1 MNGRVH
7 IHTILSGLLLAGIL
21 FVGCAQAKAGQPAAE
36 PSRALEATATA
47 APLAEAT
54 TAPVAVEIE
63 TPSADMP
70 EEAEAAEP
78 QWVGTCHSLLDE
90 LPYAVDVD
98 LDGRM
103 ELLDLRAIPG
113 ADEYSRWAI
122 VLTKDGEEQLFQTE
136 IPCDMPHDLWLGDL
150 NEDGAYELF
159 FHGDMAS
166 DDYLIYALH
175 SDLTPIPFEPD
186 DRYANWLEEQDNT
199 IFGGYIDGFEDDHIV
214 IEGVVDMLGTHFGVR
229 NFAIGDDGI
238 IGPVSSVWQFDEE
251 DRPLTVI
258 RELTAYRAAVRKE
271 PGEAFALLPGE
282 RIVPLASDGC
292 ERMWFETAEGKG
304 GVLLLTR
311 DEETMWR
318 IDGVPEAEYFEF
330 LPYSG

>member
-1 MNGRVH
+1 MNDRIH

-21 FVGCAQAKAGQPAAE
+21 LMGCAQAKKPAAE
-36 PSRALEATATA
+36 PSRAPEATA
-47 APLAEAT
+47 APAAEET
-54 TAPVAVEIE
+54 YAPVAVE
-63 TPSADMP
+63 TAAPTDLP

-90 LPYAVDVD
+90 LPYAVDLD

-103 ELLDLRAIPG
+103 ELIDLRAIPG
-113 ADEYSRWAI
+113 ADEYPRWAI
-122 VLTKDGEEQLFQTE
+122 VLTKDGEERLFQTE
-136 IPCDMPHDLWLGDL
+136 IPYDMPHDLWLGDL

-175 SDLTPIPFEPD
+175 PDLTPIPFEPD
-186 DRYANWLEEQDNT
+186 DRYAAWIEQQDNT

-229 NFAIGDDGI
+229 NFAIGDDGV
-238 IGPVSSVWQFDEE
+238 IGPVSSVWEFNEE
-251 DRPLTVI
+251 DRPLTVV

-271 PGEAFALLPGE
+271 PGEAFTLMPGE
-282 RIVPLASDGC
+282 IIVPLASDGC
-292 ERMWFETAEGKG
+292 ERMWFETADGKG

-318 IDGVPEAEYFEF
+318 IDGVPEAAYFEL
-330 LPYSG
+330 LPYAG

>member
-1 MNGRVH
+1 MNDRIH

-21 FVGCAQAKAGQPAAE
+21 LMGCAQAKKPAAE
-36 PSRALEATATA
+36 PSRAPEATA
-47 APLAEAT
+47 APSAEET
-54 TAPVAVEIE
+54 YAPVAVE
-63 TPSADMP
+63 TAAPTDLP

-90 LPYAVDVD
+90 LPYAVDLD

-103 ELLDLRAIPG
+103 ELIDLRAIPG
-113 ADEYSRWAI
+113 PDEYPRWAI
-122 VLTKDGEEQLFQTE
+122 VLTKDGEERLFQTE
-136 IPCDMPHDLWLGDL
+136 IPYDMPHDLWLGDL

-175 SDLTPIPFEPD
+175 PDLTPILFEPD
-186 DRYANWLEEQDNT
+186 DRYAAWIEEQDNT

-229 NFAIGDDGI
+229 NFAIGDDGV
-238 IGPVSSVWQFDEE
+238 IGPVSSVWEFNEE
-251 DRPLTVI
+251 DRPLTVVW
-258 RELTAYRAAVRKE
+258 ELTAYRAAVRKE
-271 PGEAFALLPGE
+271 PGEAFTLMPGE
-282 RIVPLASDGC
+282 KIVPLASDGC
-292 ERMWFETAEGKG
+292 ERMWFETADGKG

>member
-1 MNGRVH
+1 MNDRIH

-21 FVGCAQAKAGQPAAE
+21 IMGCAQAKKPAAE
-36 PSRALEATATA
+36 PSRAPEATA
-47 APLAEAT
+47 APAAEET
-54 TAPVAVEIE
+54 YAPVAVE
-63 TPSADMP
+63 TAAPTDLP

-90 LPYAVDVD
+90 LPYAVDLD

-103 ELLDLRAIPG
+103 ELIDLRAIPG
-113 ADEYSRWAI
+113 PDEYPRWAI
-122 VLTKDGEEQLFQTE
+122 VLTKDGEERLFQTE
-136 IPCDMPHDLWLGDL
+136 IPYDMPHDLWLGDL

-175 SDLTPIPFEPD
+175 PDLTPILFEPD
-186 DRYANWLEEQDNT
+186 DRYAAWIEEQDNT

-229 NFAIGDDGI
+229 NFAIGDDGV
-238 IGPVSSVWQFDEE
+238 IGPVSSVWEFNEE
-251 DRPLTVI
+251 DRPLTVV

-271 PGEAFALLPGE
+271 PGEAFTLMPGE
-282 RIVPLASDGC
+282 IIVPLASDGC
-292 ERMWFETAEGKG
+292 ERMWFETADGKG

-318 IDGVPEAEYFEF
+318 IDGVPEAAYFEL
-330 LPYSG
+330 LPYAG

>member
-1 MNGRVH
+1 MNDRIH

-21 FVGCAQAKAGQPAAE
+21 LMGCAQAKKPAAE
-36 PSRALEATATA
+36 PSRAPEATA
-47 APLAEAT
+47 APAAEET
-54 TAPVAVEIE
+54 YAPVAVE
-63 TPSADMP
+63 TAAPTDLP

-90 LPYAVDVD
+90 LPYAVDLD

-103 ELLDLRAIPG
+103 ELIDLRAIPG
-113 ADEYSRWAI
+113 ADEYPRWAI
-122 VLTKDGEEQLFQTE
+122 VLTKDGEERLFQTE
-136 IPCDMPHDLWLGDL
+136 IPYDMPHDLWLGDL

-166 DDYLIYALH
+166 YDYLIYAFRA
-175 SDLTPIPFEPD
+175 DLTPIRFEPD
-186 DRYANWLEEQDNT
+186 DRYARWDETPDDTVLA
-199 IFGGYIDGFEDDHIV
+199 GCIDGFEDDHMV
-214 IEGVVDMLGTHFGVR
+214 VEGIVDMLGTHFGVR
-229 NFAIGDDGI
+229 NYAIGDDGI
-238 IGPVSSVWQFDEE
+238 IGPVSTVWQFNEE
-251 DRPLTVI
+251 DRYLTVT
-258 RELTAYRAAVRKE
+258 RELTAYRASVRKE
-271 PGEAFALLPGE
+271 PGEAFSLLPGE
-282 RIVPLASDGC
+282 KIVPLASDGC
-292 ERMWFETAEGKG
+292 ERMWFETADGKG

>member
-1 MNGRVH
+1 MNDRIH

-21 FVGCAQAKAGQPAAE
+21 LMGCAQAKKPAAE
-36 PSRALEATATA
+36 PSRAPEATA
-47 APLAEAT
+47 APAAEET
-54 TAPVAVEIE
+54 YAPVAVE
-63 TPSADMP
+63 TAAPTHMP

-90 LPYAVDVD
+90 LPYAVDLD

-103 ELLDLRAIPG
+103 ELIDLRAIPG
-113 ADEYSRWAI
+113 ADEYPHWAI
-122 VLTKDGEEQLFQTE
+122 VLTKDGEERLFQTE
-136 IPCDMPHDLWLGDL
+136 IPYDMPHDLWLGDL

-175 SDLTPIPFEPD
+175 PDLTPILFEPD
-186 DRYANWLEEQDNT
+186 DRYAAWIEEQDNT

-229 NFAIGDDGI
+229 NFAIGDDGV
-238 IGPVSSVWQFDEE
+238 IGPVSSVWEFNEE
-251 DRPLTVI
+251 DRPLTVV

-271 PGEAFALLPGE
+271 PGEAFTLMPGE
-282 RIVPLASDGC
+282 KIVPLASDGC
-292 ERMWFETAEGKG
+292 ERMWFETADGKG

>member
-1 MNGRVH
+1 MNDRIH

-21 FVGCAQAKAGQPAAE
+21 LMGCAQAKKPAAE
-36 PSRALEATATA
+36 PSRAPEATA
-47 APLAEAT
+47 APAAEET
-54 TAPVAVEIE
+54 YAPVAVE
-63 TPSADMP
+63 TAAPTDLP

-90 LPYAVDVD
+90 LPYAVDLD

-103 ELLDLRAIPG
+103 ELIDLRAIPG
-113 ADEYSRWAI
+113 ADEYPRWAI
-122 VLTKDGEEQLFQTE
+122 VLTKDGEERLFQTE
-136 IPCDMPHDLWLGDL
+136 IPYDMPHDLWLGDL

-175 SDLTPIPFEPD
+175 PDLTPIPFEPD
-186 DRYANWLEEQDNT
+186 DRYAAWIEEQDNT

-229 NFAIGDDGI
+229 NFAIGDDGV
-238 IGPVSSVWQFDEE
+238 IGPVSSVWEFNEE
-251 DRPLTVI
+251 DRPLTVV

-271 PGEAFALLPGE
+271 PGEAFTLMPGE
-282 RIVPLASDGC
+282 KIVPLASDGC
-292 ERMWFETAEGKG
+292 ERMWFETADGKG
-304 GVLLLTR
+304 GVLLLTPS
-311 DEETMWR
+311 EESMWL
-318 IDGVPEAEYFEF
+318 IDGVPEAAYFEL
-330 LPYSG
+330 LPYAG

>member
-1 MNGRVH
+1 MNDRIH

-21 FVGCAQAKAGQPAAE
+21 LMGCAQAKKPAAE
-36 PSRALEATATA
+36 PSRAPEATA
-47 APLAEAT
+47 APAAEET
-54 TAPVAVEIE
+54 YAPVAVE
-63 TPSADMP
+63 TAAPTDLP

-90 LPYAVDVD
+90 LPYAVDLD

-103 ELLDLRAIPG
+103 ELIDLRAIPG
-113 ADEYSRWAI
+113 ADEYPRWAI
-122 VLTKDGEEQLFQTE
+122 VLTKDGEERLFQTE
-136 IPCDMPHDLWLGDL
+136 IPYDMPHDLWLGDL

-175 SDLTPIPFEPD
+175 PDLTPIPFEPD
-186 DRYANWLEEQDNT
+186 DRYTAWIEEQDNT

-229 NFAIGDDGI
+229 NFAIGDDGV
-238 IGPVSSVWQFDEE
+238 IGPVSSVWEFNEE

-271 PGEAFALLPGE
+271 PGEAFTLMPGE
-282 RIVPLASDGC
+282 KIVPLASDGC
-292 ERMWFETAEGKG
+292 GRMWFETADGKG
-304 GVLLLTR
+304 GVLLFTR

-318 IDGVPEAEYFEF
+318 IDGVPEAAYFEL
-330 LPYSG
+330 LPYAG

>member
-1 MNGRVH
+1 MNDRIH

-21 FVGCAQAKAGQPAAE
+21 LMGCAQAKKPAAE
-36 PSRALEATATA
+36 PSRAPEATA
-47 APLAEAT
+47 APAAEET
-54 TAPVAVEIE
+54 YAPVAVE
-63 TPSADMP
+63 TAAPTHMP

-90 LPYAVDVD
+90 LPYAVDLD

-103 ELLDLRAIPG
+103 ELIDLRAIPG
-113 ADEYSRWAI
+113 ADEYPRWAI
-122 VLTKDGEEQLFQTE
+122 VLTKDGEERLFQTE
-136 IPCDMPHDLWLGDL
+136 MPHDLWLGDL

-175 SDLTPIPFEPD
+175 PDLTPIPFEPD
-186 DRYANWLEEQDNT
+186 DRYAAWIEEQDNI

-229 NFAIGDDGI
+229 NFAIGDDGV
-238 IGPVSSVWQFDEE
+238 IGPVSSVWEFNEE

-271 PGEAFALLPGE
+271 PGEAFTLMPGE

-292 ERMWFETAEGKG
+292 ERMWFETADGKG

>member
-1 MNGRVH
+1 MNDRIH

-21 FVGCAQAKAGQPAAE
+21 LMGCAQAKKPAAE
-36 PSRALEATATA
+36 PSRAPEATA
-47 APLAEAT
+47 APAAEET
-54 TAPVAVEIE
+54 YAPVAVE
-63 TPSADMP
+63 TAAPTHMP

-90 LPYAVDVD
+90 LPYAVDLD
-98 LDGRM
+98 LDGRT
-103 ELLDLRAIPG
+103 ELIDLRAIPG
-113 ADEYSRWAI
+113 ADEYPRWAI
-122 VLTKDGEEQLFQTE
+122 VLTKDGEERLFQTE
-136 IPCDMPHDLWLGDL
+136 IPYDMPHDLWLGDL

-175 SDLTPIPFEPD
+175 PDLTPIPFEPD
-186 DRYANWLEEQDNT
+186 DRYAAWIEEQDNT

-238 IGPVSSVWQFDEE
+238 IGPVSSVWEFNEE
-251 DRPLTVI
+251 DRPLTVV

-271 PGEAFALLPGE
+271 PGEAFTLMPGE
-282 RIVPLASDGC
+282 KIVPLASDGC
-292 ERMWFETAEGKG
+292 ERMWFETADGKG

>member
-1 MNGRVH
+1 MNDRIH

-21 FVGCAQAKAGQPAAE
+21 LMGCAQAKKPAAE
-36 PSRALEATATA
+36 PSRAPEATA
-47 APLAEAT
+47 APAAEET
-54 TAPVAVEIE
+54 YAPVAVE
-63 TPSADMP
+63 TAAPTHMP

-90 LPYAVDVD
+90 LPYAVDLD

-103 ELLDLRAIPG
+103 ELIDLRAIPG
-113 ADEYSRWAI
+113 ADEYPHWAI
-122 VLTKDGEEQLFQTE
+122 VLTKDGEERLFQTE
-136 IPCDMPHDLWLGDL
+136 IPYDMPHDLWLGDL

-175 SDLTPIPFEPD
+175 PDLTPILFEPD
-186 DRYANWLEEQDNT
+186 DRYAAWIEEQDNT

-229 NFAIGDDGI
+229 NFAIGDDGV
-238 IGPVSSVWQFDEE
+238 IGPVSSVWEFNEE
-251 DRPLTVI
+251 DRPLTVV

-271 PGEAFALLPGE
+271 PGEAFTLMPGE
-282 RIVPLASDGC
+282 KIVPLASDGC
-292 ERMWFETAEGKG
+292 ERMWFETADGKG

-318 IDGVPEAEYFEF
+318 IDGVPEAAYFEL
-330 LPYSG
+330 LPYAG

>member
-1 MNGRVH
+1 MNDRIH

-21 FVGCAQAKAGQPAAE
+21 LMGCAQAKKPAAE
-36 PSRALEATATA
+36 PSRAPEATA
-47 APLAEAT
+47 APAAEET
-54 TAPVAVEIE
+54 YAPVAVE
-63 TPSADMP
+63 TAAPTDLP

-90 LPYAVDVD
+90 LPYAVDLD

-103 ELLDLRAIPG
+103 ELIDLRAIPG
-113 ADEYSRWAI
+113 ADEYPRWAI
-122 VLTKDGEEQLFQTE
+122 VLTKDGEERLFQTE
-136 IPCDMPHDLWLGDL
+136 IPYDMPHDLWLGDL

-175 SDLTPIPFEPD
+175 PDLTPILFEPD
-186 DRYANWLEEQDNT
+186 DRYAAWIEEQDNT

-229 NFAIGDDGI
+229 NFAIGDDGV
-238 IGPVSSVWQFDEE
+238 IGPVSSVWEFNEE
-251 DRPLTVI
+251 DRPLTVV

-271 PGEAFALLPGE
+271 PGEAFTLMPGE
-282 RIVPLASDGC
+282 IIVPLASDGC
-292 ERMWFETAEGKG
+292 ERMWFETADGKG

-318 IDGVPEAEYFEF
+318 IDGVPEAAYFEL
-330 LPYSG
+330 LPYAG